1 MYPTTRTRRR
11 GARGVLTAA
20 ALAGLLAT
28 ATACSSGGSGGG
40 SQVSASADQT
50 IVLAAAGLGSEG
62 DATKAAIAS
71 FEQLY
76 PNIKVQLLSLSS
88 DENDQYT
95 QITQRFS
102 AKSATPDVIAGDVIW
117 TATFAA
123 AGWVQDLSGDG
134 IATKDFFPGQL
145 SSGQYNGKLYAVP
158 WFVNAEGIYYRTDL
172 VKSPPTTPDQLVSD
186 AKAALAADPS
196 LQEGFAWEGDKYE
209 GSVTA
214 LVSFMGG
221 FGGSL
226 NPKDLNTPAN
236 QQTLQYMYDLIHS
249 DSVTP
254 QAALGWQESNVQD
267 AWTSGQAAFALNW
280 PYLYQLSEASGS
292 SVAGKTA
299 WIPFPSPKG
308 SPTAALG
315 GDNLMVNARSSH
327 QAAAVKLIQYLTSDS
342 VQDVRATAAGD
353 PPSVESAYNSQLYAT
368 APYYQQEKSVFA
380 AATPRPVSPVYPQ
393 MSTIFQNM
401 ISEVLSGQDSPSAA
415 LASAQTQINQIPQ

>member
-1 MYPTTRTRRR
+1 MYQTAKTRRR
-11 GARGVLTAA
+11 RAHRVATAA

-28 ATACSSGGSGGG
+28 AAACSSGSGGG
-40 SQVSASADQT
+40 SQVAASATQT

-88 DENDQYT
+88 DENDQYQ
-95 QITQRFS
+95 QITQRFT
-102 AKSATPDVIAGDVIW
+102 AHSATPDVIAGDVIW
-117 TATFAA
+117 TATFAE
-123 AGWVQDLSGDG
+123 AGWVQDLSGQG
-134 IATKDFFPGQL
+134 IDTKSFFPGQL
-145 SSGQYNGKLYAVP
+145 ASGEFNGKLYAVP

-172 VKSPPTTPDQLVSD
+172 VKSPPTTPADLVAD
-186 AKAALAADPS
+186 AKAAKAADPA

-221 FGGSL
+221 FGGNL

-236 QQTLQYMYDLIHS
+236 QQTLQYMYDLVHS
-249 DSVTP
+249 DAVTP

-267 AWTSGQAAFALNW
+267 AWTSGQTAFAMNW

-292 SVAGKTA
+292 TVAGKTA
-299 WIPFPSPKG
+299 WIPFPSAKG

-315 GDNLMVNARSSH
+315 GDNLMVNAKSTH
-327 QAAAVKLIQYLTSDS
+327 QAAALKLIDYLTSDS

-353 PPSVESAYNSQLYAT
+353 PPSVQSAYNSQLYAT
-368 APYYQQEKSVFA
+368 APYYQQEKAVFA

-393 MSTIFQNM
+393 MSTIFQTM
-401 ISEVLSGQDSPSAA
+401 ISAVLSGQQSPSAA